1 MLMDKEKDKSNEQ
14 EGFKSEGL
22 EEVLAGLILE
32 GWL

>member
-1 MLMDKEKDKSNEQ
+1 MDKDKEKDKSNKQ

-22 EEVLAGLILE
+22 EEVLASLILE

>member
-1 MLMDKEKDKSNEQ
+1 MEERKHKPNEQ

>member
-1 MLMDKEKDKSNEQ
+1 MDKGKDKSNEQ

-22 EEVLAGLILE
+22 EEVLVSLILD